1 MKPFSDDALEMAVD
15 RIGSPNSPREAAG
28 VFMCAEA
35 IMFDFVVPAEQ
46 AFDWLDSLEYIRKS
60 RALAEAQAGVKP

>member
-1 MKPFSDDALEMAVD
+1 MNTFAEDALEMAID
-15 RIGSPNSPREAAG
+15 RIGSPESPLQAAG
-28 VFMCAEA
+28 VLVCAEA

-46 AFDWLDSLEYIRKS
+46 AFDWLDSLEDLRKS

>member
-15 RIGSPNSPREAAG
+15 RIGAPQSAREAAD
-28 VFMCAEA
+28 VFTCAES

-46 AFDWLDSLEYIRKS
+46 AFDWLDSLEFLRKS
-60 RALAEAQAGVKP
+60 RALAEAQAGGGL

>member
-1 MKPFSDDALEMAVD
+1 MKLFSDDALEMAID
-15 RIGSPNSPREAAG
+15 RVGYPNSPREAAG
-28 VFMCAEA
+28 VYVCAES

-60 RALAEAQAGVKP
+60 RALAEAQAGGGM